1 MILTGNTLIVLLYI
15 SVYSLPISFKDFM
28 FFKRCL
34 ILSTFCLYSCGAD
47 FIVEM
52 SLKIS
57 SNVLFIGKIQP
68 TSAFLLVRQLP
79 LDQMR
84 LRGSLKLNFLIR
96 YKNMFR
102 AT

>member
-1 MILTGNTLIVLLYI
+1 
-15 SVYSLPISFKDFM
+15 M

-68 TSAFLLVRQLP
+68 TSALFTRSAIAPRSNEITGISEIKLSDKVRICFGP
-79 LDQMR
+79 HR
-84 LRGSLKLNFLIR
+84 
-96 YKNMFR
+96 
-102 AT
+102 

>member
-1 MILTGNTLIVLLYI
+1 
-15 SVYSLPISFKDFM
+15 M

-68 TSAFLLVRQLP
+68 TSAFFTSSDIDPRSNEIT
-79 LDQMR
+79 
-84 LRGSLKLNFLIR
+84 GISEIKLSD
-96 YKNMFR
+96 KV
-102 AT
+102 